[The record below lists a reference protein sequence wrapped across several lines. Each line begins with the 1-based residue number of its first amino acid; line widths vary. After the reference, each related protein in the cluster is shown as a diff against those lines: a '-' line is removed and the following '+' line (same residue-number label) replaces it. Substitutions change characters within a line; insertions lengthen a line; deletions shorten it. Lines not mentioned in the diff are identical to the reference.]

1 MTVGKPIRCYPFKKK
16 DGTFIYLPYDKTEF
30 DITFIGDD
38 QELKPIKEYWQAI
51 QKPQYNPRETVS
63 QNMLRIK
70 NDIGYWPEPLYSDN
84 VVQPTLFEYEED
96 SPFIDMFKKQAAYE
110 KRQQEE
116 DTKRVYKA
124 KTWDVDDEIPF

>member
-70 NDIGYWPEPLYSDN
+70 NDIRYWPEPLYSDN
-84 VVQPTLFEYEED
+84 VVQTTLLEYEED

-116 DTKRVYKA
+116 DTKRVYREQ
-124 KTWDVDDEIPF
+124 TWDVDDEIPF